1 MTVFHQFLLFEM
13 RQRKFSKYW
22 VQKLYSCQESFFS
35 MGGHRFWVFF
45 FSFSFPFLE
54 DFPCGQENILIFPA
68 YLGPLAEG
76 KDLQSRFFCNGKRNG
91 QESQDDSSP
100 DSKQTQ
106 ESVLKLYCLYFLQRA
121 IWRMASW
128 HLQEVKRKRKLLPC
142 CECVHVPVLCFQ
154 ITACGFIQYNCEL
167 YL

>member
-1 MTVFHQFLLFEM
+1 MGFSRQECWSGLPFPSPGDLPDPGIEPRSPTLQRDVLASEPPGGLDSDKEYPIVTKSMYEILWLCFINFFCLKWDRESSVNIGFKNFIAARSPSLAWVVTGFCLF
-13 RQRKFSKYW
+13 
-22 VQKLYSCQESFFS
+22 
-35 MGGHRFWVFF
+35 FF

-100 DSKQTQ
+100 DSKQT
-106 ESVLKLYCLYFLQRA
+106 
-121 IWRMASW
+121 
-128 HLQEVKRKRKLLPC
+128 
-142 CECVHVPVLCFQ
+142 
-154 ITACGFIQYNCEL
+154 
-167 YL
+167 

>member
-1 MTVFHQFLLFEM
+1 
-13 RQRKFSKYW
+13 
-22 VQKLYSCQESFFS
+22 
-35 MGGHRFWVFF
+35 MGGHSFF
-45 FSFSFPFLE
+45 FFFYLFSFPFLE

-76 KDLQSRFFCNGKRNG
+76 KDLQSRFFCNGKRNS

-100 DSKQTQ
+100 DSKHLG
-106 ESVLKLYCLYFLQRA
+106 ECVLKLYCLYFLQRA
-121 IWRMASW
+121 IWGLASW

-142 CECVHVPVLCFQ
+142 CEFVHVPVLCFQ